1 MNHRHRKVLQA
12 LFAHPISANI
22 AARDVE
28 TLLTELGATVENR
41 HGGRMGVH
49 LNDHFAEFAHR
60 SAHALTPDQ
69 ARHVH
74 KFLTD
79 AKIDPEDY
87 PA

>member
-12 LFAHPISANI
+12 LYAHPVSANI
-22 AARDVE
+22 AVRDVE
-28 TLLTELGATVENR
+28 TLFNELGAKVENR

-60 SAHALTPDQ
+60 SAHSLTPDQ
-69 ARHVH
+69 VRQVR

-79 AKIDPEDY
+79 AGIDPEAF